1 MKKYTIF
8 AVTLLAAISCAKETP
23 TDMEGPVSNS
33 LHAVILDHSPA
44 TRTVLRDNPGLAIV
58 SEWQAGD
65 AIGVFGGGSVN
76 QQFVLEA
83 GTISPDGRSAGF
95 VSGTGTPSGNL
106 FSYSPFQQGASGADD
121 RIVLTFPEVQEGI
134 SPGTVNPVPDPAA
147 NILAAT
153 GTRQNGLSF
162 KSVVSILKIG
172 QSFEGETTLSRVE
185 FRDLSGAP
193 VCGEMTISRSE
204 TPTAQITGNGKV
216 LTLHLGDGLQI
227 KAGAVIPLYLI
238 VPARDYPKG
247 FELAFIS
254 QDGKKT
260 VKTVGTRMGKT
271 LMSGA
276 VYPIGETS
284 AYEYLPNV
292 VCKLNAGAQVI
303 TPEKADL
310 VKILNISSSPLDDID
325 GTVIRDNGNA
335 VFRTSLDLLVH
346 DDMAPAPGQW
356 YIFEYG
362 GDLLPEGGVFRIKSV
377 DPMGGGYARVFAVT
391 EPNVAAPYEE
401 LKLGKE
407 MFDAEGNE
415 IEGAGVN
422 LDVASY
428 LKEIVDDEGNTVP
441 FSVSEDGQ
449 LLFEGDAAARI
460 AGVRTRAARSFR
472 INLPQLSVNVK
483 QDYAEAS
490 LSAQMSVDFKVALGM
505 VHGELQ
511 YAHFTAHPA
520 LNLQAD
526 FSLKAEIFKWEK
538 KEHLYTLPF
547 APIPVAPGILLFPEL
562 AFYGTVGVAGEI
574 RFTASVKYTYDMGTY
589 GMSYNHGDGFTV
601 RHKPTDPEKEEGF
614 QPEIGGFSGSLNA
627 YGTLTLRPYVHIV
640 KLFGL
645 GVESNFTLS
654 FGIETKSGGEGTKL
668 ALTPSVELV
677 PIVITLGGYYTKT
690 LKQLSVSKTFDP
702 LWERYLV
709 PAVVSSRLTMGGH
722 WTDEYYTW
730 TKNDTGKPET
740 LVAKLFVPD
749 DHVDY
754 QLKLKGRMLKGIQY
768 GVVVAR
774 GNRSEL
780 KVTSDDPGLFNWLSV
795 GVPPYI
801 APGFMDW
808 TFDASAIA
816 TFPVEAVERLG
827 VYGDAGEEEAEIVK
841 TAPFHF
847 EDGVPYQ
854 LIPVYFDADGKYHS
868 FSKGSTGVVCWPKD
882 WNGNPYVMSGS
893 GQ

>member
-8 AVTLLAAISCAKETP
+8 AITLLAVLSCAKETP
-23 TDMEGPVSNS
+23 SDTEPVSNS
-33 LHAVILDHSPA
+33 LQAVILDHSPA
-44 TRTVLRDNPGLAIV
+44 TRTVLRDNPGLEIV
-58 SEWQAGD
+58 SQWQAGD
-65 AIGVFGGGSVN
+65 AIGVFGGGSAN
-76 QQFVLEA
+76 QQFTLEA
-83 GTISPDGRSAGF
+83 GTISQDGKSAGF
-95 VSGTGTPSGNL
+95 VSTTETPSGSL
-106 FSYSPFQQGASGADD
+106 FAYSPFQQGTSGTDS
-121 RIVLTFPEVQEGI
+121 RIILTFPEVQEGI
-134 SPGTVNPVPDPAA
+134 SSGTVNPAPDPAA

-153 GTRQNGLSF
+153 GSRQNGLSF
-162 KSVVSILKIG
+162 RSVVSILKIG
-172 QSFEGETTLSRVE
+172 QSFTEQTTLSRVE

-193 VCGEMTISRSE
+193 VCGEMTISQPE
-204 TPTAQITGNGKV
+204 APVAQITGSGTV
-216 LTLHLGDGLQI
+216 LTLRLGDGLQVG
-227 KAGAVIPLYLI
+227 AGTVMPIYMF

-247 FELAFIS
+247 FELAFVS
-254 QDGKKT
+254 QDGVRT
-260 VKTVGTRMGKT
+260 VRSVGSKMGKT
-271 LMSGA
+271 LISGA
-276 VYPIGETS
+276 VYPIGDIS

-292 VCKLNAGAQVI
+292 VCKLNSGAQVI

-310 VKILNISSSPLDDID
+310 VKILEIGSAPLEDVD
-325 GTVIRDNGNA
+325 GTVIRDNGYVVSRPA
-335 VFRTSLDLLVH
+335 LDLLVH
-346 DDMAPAPGQW
+346 DDMAPVPGQW

-362 GDLLPEGGVFRIKSV
+362 GDLLPEGGVFKIKTV
-377 DPMGGGYARVFAVT
+377 DPMGGGYSRVFAVT

-415 IEGAGVN
+415 IEGAGVD
-422 LDVASY
+422 LDVAAY
-428 LKEIVDDEGNTVP
+428 LKEIVDEEGNAVP

-449 LLFEGDAAARI
+449 LLFEGEAAERI
-460 AGVRTRAARSFR
+460 AGIRTKAARSFK
-472 INLPQLSVNVK
+472 INLPELSVNVK
-483 QDYAEAS
+483 QDNAEAS

-511 YAHFTAHPA
+511 YAHFTAHPS
-520 LNLQAD
+520 LNLKAD
-526 FSLKAEIFKWEK
+526 FSLKAEVLKWER

-601 RHKPTDPEKEEGF
+601 RHKPTDPGKEEGF
-614 QPEIGGFSGSLNA
+614 KPEIGGFSGSLNA

-654 FGIETKSGGEGTKL
+654 FGIETKSLGGGTKL

-709 PAVVSSRLTMGGH
+709 PAVTSYSLGAHGH
-722 WTDEYYTW
+722 WTDDYYSW
-730 TKNDTGKPET
+730 TNNDSGE
-740 LVAKLFVPD
+740 LISRAFVCD
-749 DHVDY
+749 DQLHY
-754 QLKLKGRMLKGIQY
+754 ELKLEGRMLREIPY
-768 GVVVAR
+768 GVVVRR
-774 GNRSEL
+774 GSRSDL
-780 KVTSDDPGLFNWLSV
+780 NIRSDDPKTFSWLAA
-795 GVPPYI
+795 GAPPYI
-801 APGFMDW
+801 IPTVKDVSLY
-808 TFDASAIA
+808 TDAIP
-816 TFPVEAVERLG
+816 TYPVVSVQTLG
-827 VYGDAGEEEAEIVK
+827 VYGAEGEIEAEISE
-841 TAPFHF
+841 TPTFHF

-854 LIPVYFDADGKYHS
+854 LIPVYFDAEGQCHS
-868 FSKGSTGVVCWPKD
+868 FNIGSTAIVCWPTD
-882 WNGNPYVMSGS
+882 WNGNPYVKAYS

>member
-8 AVTLLAAISCAKETP
+8 AITLLAILSCAKETP
-23 TDMEGPVSNS
+23 SDTEPVSNS
-33 LHAVILDHSPA
+33 LQAVILDHSPA
-44 TRTVLRDNPGLAIV
+44 TRTVLRDNPGLEIV
-58 SEWQAGD
+58 SQWQAGD
-65 AIGVFGGGSVN
+65 AIGVFGGGSAN
-76 QQFVLEA
+76 QQYTLEA
-83 GTISPDGRSAGF
+83 GTISQDGKSAGF
-95 VSGTGTPSGNL
+95 VSTTETPSGSL
-106 FSYSPFQQGASGADD
+106 FAYSPFQQGTSGTDS
-121 RIVLTFPEVQEGI
+121 RIILTFPEVQEGI
-134 SPGTVNPVPDPAA
+134 SSGTVNPAPDPAA

-153 GTRQNGLSF
+153 GSRQNGLSF
-162 KSVVSILKIG
+162 RSVVSILKIG
-172 QSFEGETTLSRVE
+172 QSFTEQTTLSRVE

-193 VCGEMTISRSE
+193 VCGEMTISQPE
-204 TPTAQITGNGKV
+204 APAAQITGSGTV
-216 LTLHLGDGLQI
+216 LTLRLGDGLQVG
-227 KAGAVIPLYLI
+227 AGTVMPIYMF

-247 FELAFIS
+247 FELAFVS
-254 QDGKKT
+254 QDGVRT
-260 VKTVGTRMGKT
+260 VRSVGTKMGKT
-271 LMSGA
+271 LISGA
-276 VYPIGETS
+276 VYPIGDIS

-292 VCKLNAGAQVI
+292 VCKLNSGAQVI

-310 VKILNISSSPLDDID
+310 VKILEIGSAPLEDVD
-325 GTVIRDNGNA
+325 GTAIRENGYVVSRPALN
-335 VFRTSLDLLVH
+335 LLVH
-346 DDMAPAPGQW
+346 DDMAPVPGQW

-362 GDLLPEGGVFRIKSV
+362 GDLLPEGGVFKIKTV
-377 DPMGGGYARVFAVT
+377 DPIGGGYSRVFAVT

-415 IEGAGVN
+415 IEGAGVD
-422 LDVASY
+422 LDVAAY
-428 LKEIVDDEGNTVP
+428 LKEIVDEEGNAVP
-441 FSVSEDGQ
+441 FSVSEDGK
-449 LLFEGDAAARI
+449 LLFEGEAAERI
-460 AGVRTRAARSFR
+460 AGIRTKAARSFK
-472 INLPQLSVNVK
+472 INLPELSVNVK
-483 QDYAEAS
+483 QDNAEAS
-490 LSAQMSVDFKVALGM
+490 LSAQMSVDFKVALGI

-511 YAHFTAHPA
+511 YAHFTAHPS
-520 LNLQAD
+520 LNLKAD
-526 FSLKAEIFKWEK
+526 FSLKAEVLKWER

-601 RHKPTDPEKEEGF
+601 RHKPTDPGKEEGF

-654 FGIETKSGGEGTKL
+654 FGIETKSLGGGTKL

-709 PAVVSSRLTMGGH
+709 PAVTSYSLGAHGH
-722 WTDEYYTW
+722 WTDDFYAW
-730 TKNDTGKPET
+730 TSNDSGELTSR
-740 LVAKLFVPD
+740 AFVCD
-749 DHVDY
+749 DQLHY
-754 QLKLKGRMLKGIQY
+754 ELKLEGRMLREIPY
-768 GVVVAR
+768 GVVVRR
-774 GNRSEL
+774 GSRSDL
-780 KVTSDDPGLFNWLSV
+780 NIRSDDPKTFSWLAA

-801 APGFMDW
+801 IP
-808 TFDASAIA
+808 TFKDVFLYTDAIP
-816 TFPVEAVERLG
+816 TYPVVSVQTLG
-827 VYGDAGEEEAEIVK
+827 VYGAEGEKEAEISE
-841 TAPFHF
+841 TPTFHF

-854 LIPVYFDADGKYHS
+854 LIPVYFDAEGQCHS
-868 FSKGSTGVVCWPKD
+868 FNIGSTAIVCWPTD
-882 WNGNPYVMSGS
+882 WNGNPYVKAYS